1 MAPRL
6 VTISNTIHLR
16 QFVDDI
22 VADSKNTDNFNRIEI
37 HPNIAIF
44 EGGQFHRPNTMVEA
58 ALYTAHL

>member
-1 MAPRL
+1 L
-6 VTISNTIHLR
+6 
-16 QFVDDI
+16 VDDI

-58 ALYTAHL
+58 AL